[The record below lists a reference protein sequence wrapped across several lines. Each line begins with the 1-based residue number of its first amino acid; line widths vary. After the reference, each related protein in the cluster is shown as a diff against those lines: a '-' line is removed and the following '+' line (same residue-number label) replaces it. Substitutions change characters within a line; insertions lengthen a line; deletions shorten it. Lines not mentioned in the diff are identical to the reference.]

1 MTMYVSVQS
10 VCGCHGYLLFESVH
24 CDRCRSL
31 IPYQM
36 TDESLTAPPS
46 HNHQHNG
53 TNPYVTLT
61 DKQMATLPIGHQK
74 KQGKVATGHVRFR
87 TFCPFCNWSLY
98 VLRYYC
104 KRERIYHHLRVQ
116 NVGDND
122 QNIYRSIAETQTMA
136 DSRRVSAKVSQGNTS
151 TRESVEDSYSRS
163 GSISQ
168 SAPSTILYDQ
178 SGMPTAR
185 DIQIEAERNLYA
197 LNNLEGDLFNVL
209 RNGLYHDTLILCQD
223 DVKIQAH
230 RCILGRML
238 FFYSFLFLFF
248 L

>member
-1 MTMYVSVQS
+1 MYVSVQS
-10 VCGCHGYLLFESVH
+10 VCGCHGFLLFESVH

-31 IPYQM
+31 IPYQL
-36 TDESLTAPPS
+36 TDDSLTAPAT
-46 HNHQHNG
+46 HNRQNNG
-53 TNPYVTLT
+53 NNAHIAFT
-61 DKQMATLPIGHQK
+61 DKKMAALPFEQQK
-74 KQGKVATGHVRFR
+74 KHSKFATGHVRFR

-122 QNIYRSIAETQTMA
+122 QNVYRSIAETQQMLE
-136 DSRRVSAKVSQGNTS
+136 SRHVSARVSGANTS
-151 TRESVEDSYSRS
+151 TAESAEDTYSRS

-168 SAPSTILYDQ
+168 GAPSTILYDQ
-178 SGMPTAR
+178 SGMPTTR
-185 DIQIEAERNLYA
+185 DLQIEAERNLYA

-230 RCILGRML
+230 RCILGKNPPVSFRSP
-238 FFYSFLFLFF
+238 YSVV
-248 L
+248 

>member
-1 MTMYVSVQS
+1 MTMYVSVQT
-10 VCGCHGYLLFESVH
+10 VCGCHGFLFFESVH

-31 IPYQM
+31 IPYQI
-36 TDESLTAPPS
+36 TDESLTAS
-46 HNHQHNG
+46 TTHRSNNG
-53 TNPYVTLT
+53 NNAYVALT
-61 DKQMATLPIGHQK
+61 DKKIVSLPIEHQK
-74 KQGKVATGHVRFR
+74 KHARFASGHVRFR
-87 TFCPFCNWSLY
+87 TFCPFCNWSMY

-122 QNIYRSIAETQTMA
+122 QNIYRSIAETQQMVE
-136 DSRRVSAKVSQGNTS
+136 SRRVSARVSQANTS
-151 TRESVEDSYSRS
+151 GEESVEDTYSRS

-168 SAPSTILYDQ
+168 GAASTILYDQ
-178 SGMPTAR
+178 SGMPTTR
-185 DIQIEAERNLYA
+185 DLQIEAERNLYA

-230 RCILGRML
+230 RCILGKRKQIFKQV
-238 FFYSFLFLFF
+238 FFFTFI
-248 L
+248 